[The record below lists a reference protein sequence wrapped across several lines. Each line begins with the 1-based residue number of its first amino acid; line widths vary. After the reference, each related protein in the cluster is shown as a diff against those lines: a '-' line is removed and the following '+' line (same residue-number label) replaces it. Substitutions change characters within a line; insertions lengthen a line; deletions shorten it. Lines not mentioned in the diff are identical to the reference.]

1 MKSVGCV
8 FVNLP
13 QPSSFVLSPHPPS
26 PFMKPLF
33 SAAPR
38 LPTVS
43 HAVMLMGLSLYSS
56 LAFFFHPGRLNQ
68 ATSQMAPC
76 ALYSTL
82 QVKSRSPRR
91 APFGARPHSLWCQIT
106 AFALL
111 LHIAYCTI
119 MTLPKNYQEKGVQ
132 LGSENQC

>member
-13 QPSSFVLSPHPPS
+13 QPPSFALPPPIPIMMALFS
-26 PFMKPLF
+26 F

-43 HAVMLMGLSLYSS
+43 HAVTLMGLSLYSS
-56 LAFFFHPGRLNQ
+56 LAFFLHPGRLNQ
-68 ATSQMAPC
+68 ATSQIAHC
-76 ALYSTL
+76 VLYSTL
-82 QVKSRSPRR
+82 QAKSRTPRR
-91 APFGARPHSLWCQIT
+91 APFGTRPHSLWCQIT

-111 LHIAYCTI
+111 LHIAHCTVT
-119 MTLPKNYQEKGVQ
+119 TLPKDYQEKGVQ
-132 LGSENQC
+132 LGSENEC